1 MAGQS
6 VGALAM
12 SNPMAGFREKA
23 GAAIGG
29 FGSGFAPSAPHML
42 QNMALMGTV
51 GTLGGLGASRSA
63 SAINRAIELKMP
75 EETTQTIQLHRAGML
90 TKEFNLNT
98 RNGPLPETGWNNL
111 FNRAFSVG
119 VPHDAIRAKFDLAGG
134 DLDQFRLDVDQLV
147 ASHAGR

>member
-1 MAGQS
+1 
-6 VGALAM
+6 M

-75 EETTQTIQLHRAGML
+75 EETTQTIQLHRAELL
-90 TKEFNLNT
+90 TKEFGLHT
-98 RNGPLPETGWNNL
+98 RGGPLPQKGWDNL
-111 FNRAFSVG
+111 FNRAYSVG
-119 VPHDAIRAKFDLAGG
+119 VPHEAIRTRFDRLGS
-134 DLDQFRLDVDQLV
+134 DLDTFRMEVDKLI